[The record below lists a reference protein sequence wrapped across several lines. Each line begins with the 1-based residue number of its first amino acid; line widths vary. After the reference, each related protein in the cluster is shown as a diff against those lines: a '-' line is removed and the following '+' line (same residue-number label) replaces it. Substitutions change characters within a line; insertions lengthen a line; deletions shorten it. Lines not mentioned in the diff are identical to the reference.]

1 MDKEKVD
8 LKANLEVFSPV
19 EFISLISSKERT
31 GVLIFHIENKEGKIF
46 FENGL
51 PKHAV
56 YNSFTGEE
64 ALYNLSIE
72 KVGTLTYK
80 NGETTEEFSIIQS
93 STSSLMDQIEKRRME
108 FDDILKRLPSFDA
121 VLEKRAE
128 GLGDNIS
135 LRKTDWVIIR
145 IVDGKKNIR
154 TIIKESNLPLLESY
168 KSLEYL
174 ISKGLIFDKSFVE
187 KIRNDFKKS
196 LNNIL
201 DTFAV
206 KNTNTKDWFN
216 FIVDV
221 FTNSGFETIGGL
233 LKFKDETIEID
244 ESADRFLDEAKIRNM
259 KKILFEKVLEKGIE
273 ELGSMIAKKK
283 YSELLNKEGVSDGTF

>member
-8 LKANLEVFSPV
+8 LKANLEIFSPV
-19 EFISLISSKERT
+19 EFISLISSRERT
-31 GVLIFHIENKEGKIF
+31 GVLIFQIDNKEGKIF
-46 FENGL
+46 FEKGL

-72 KVGTLTYK
+72 RIGTVLYK
-80 NGETTEEFSIIQS
+80 NGETTDEVSITQS
-93 STSSLMDQIEKRRME
+93 NTSSLMDQIEKRRIE

-187 KIRNDFKKS
+187 NIRNEFKQS

-206 KNTNTKDWFN
+206 KNTNTKDWFH

-221 FTNSGFETIGGL
+221 LTNSGFETIGGL
-233 LKFKDETIEID
+233 LKFKDEMIEID

-259 KKILFEKVLEKGIE
+259 KKILFEKVLEKGVE
-273 ELGSMIAKKK
+273 ELGGMIAKKK
-283 YSELLNKEGVSDGTF
+283 YRELLNKEGVSDGSF

>member
-8 LKANLEVFSPV
+8 LKANLEIFSPV
-19 EFISLISSKERT
+19 EFISLISSRQRT
-31 GVLIFHIENKEGKIF
+31 GVLIFQIDNKEGKIF

-72 KVGTLTYK
+72 KVGTVVYK
-80 NGETTEEFSIIQS
+80 NGETTDEVSITQS
-93 STSSLMDQIEKRRME
+93 NTSSLMDQIEKRRME

-174 ISKGLIFDKSFVE
+174 ISKGLVFDKSFVE
-187 KIRNDFKKS
+187 KIRNEFKQS

-206 KNTNTKDWFN
+206 KNTNTKDWFH

-221 FTNSGFETIGGL
+221 LTNSGFETIGGL
-233 LKFKDETIEID
+233 LKFKDEMIEID

-259 KKILFEKVLEKGIE
+259 KKILFEKVLEKGVE
-273 ELGSMIAKKK
+273 ELGGMIAKKK
-283 YSELLNKEGVSDGTF
+283 YRELLNKEGVSDGTF

>member
-8 LKANLEVFSPV
+8 LKANLEIFSPV
-19 EFISLISSKERT
+19 EFISLISSRERT
-31 GVLIFHIENKEGKIF
+31 GVLIFQIDNKEGKIF
-46 FENGL
+46 FEKGL

-72 KVGTLTYK
+72 KIGTVMYR
-80 NGETTEEFSIIQS
+80 NGETTDEVSITQS
-93 STSSLMDQIEKRRME
+93 NTSSLMDQIEKRRME

-187 KIRNDFKKS
+187 KIRNEFKQS

-206 KNTNTKDWFN
+206 KNTNTKDWFH

-221 FTNSGFETIGGL
+221 LTNSGFETIGGL

-273 ELGSMIAKKK
+273 ELGGMIAKKK
-283 YSELLNKEGVSDGTF
+283 YRELLNKEGVSDGTF

>member
-8 LKANLEVFSPV
+8 LKANLEIFSAV
-19 EFISLISSKERT
+19 EFINLISSKQRT
-31 GVLIFHIENKEGKIF
+31 GVLIFNVEDKEGKIF
-46 FENGL
+46 FDKGL

-72 KVGTLTYK
+72 RNGSITYLD
-80 NGETTEEFSIIQS
+80 GEKTEEITIEQKN
-93 STSSLMDQIEKRRME
+93 TSSLIEQIEKRRME

-145 IVDGKKNIR
+145 IVDGKKNIK
-154 TIIKESNLPLLESY
+154 TVIKESKLPLIESY

-187 KIRNDFKKS
+187 KLRKDFEKS

-201 DTFAV
+201 DTFSV
-206 KNTNTKDWFN
+206 KNTNDKEWFN
-216 FIVDV
+216 FIVDLL
-221 FTNSGFETIGGL
+221 TNSGFEIIAGF
-233 LKFKDETIEID
+233 LKFKNGMIEID
-244 ESADRFLDEAKIRNM
+244 DNADRFIDEAKVQNM
-259 KKILFEKVLEKGIE
+259 KRILFEKIMEKGIE
-273 ELGSMIAKKK
+273 EYGGMIAKKK
-283 YSELLNKEGVSDGTF
+283 YRELLNKEGVSDGTF

>member
-8 LKANLEVFSPV
+8 LKANLEIFSPV
-19 EFISLISSKERT
+19 EFISLISSRERT
-31 GVLIFHIENKEGKIF
+31 GVLIFQIDNKEGKIF
-46 FENGL
+46 FEKGL

-72 KVGTLTYK
+72 KIGTVMYR
-80 NGETTEEFSIIQS
+80 NGETTDEVSITQS
-93 STSSLMDQIEKRRME
+93 NTSSLMDQIEKRRME

-187 KIRNDFKKS
+187 KIRNEFKQS

-206 KNTNTKDWFN
+206 KNTNTKDWFH

-221 FTNSGFETIGGL
+221 LTNSGFETIGGL

-259 KKILFEKVLEKGIE
+259 KKILFEKILEKGIE
-273 ELGSMIAKKK
+273 ELGGMIAKKK
-283 YSELLNKEGVSDGTF
+283 YRELLNKEGVSDGTF

>member
-8 LKANLEVFSPV
+8 LKANLEIFSPV
-19 EFISLISSKERT
+19 EFINLISSKQRT
-31 GVLIFHIENKEGKIF
+31 GVLIFNFEDKEGKIF

-56 YNSFTGEE
+56 YNTFTGEE

-72 KVGTLTYK
+72 RNGVITYID
-80 NGETTEEFSIIQS
+80 GEKTDEITIEQQN
-93 STSSLMDQIEKRRME
+93 TSSLIEQIEKRRIE

-154 TIIKESNLPLLESY
+154 TVIKESNLPLIESY

-187 KIRNDFKKS
+187 KLRKDFEKS

-201 DTFAV
+201 DTFSV
-206 KNTNTKDWFN
+206 KNTNSKDWFN
-216 FIVDV
+216 FIVDLL
-221 FTNSGFETIGGL
+221 TNSGFEIIAGF
-233 LKFKDETIEID
+233 LKFKNEMIEID
-244 ESADRFLDEAKIRNM
+244 DNADRFIDEAKVRNM
-259 KKILFEKVLEKGIE
+259 KKILFEKIVEKGVE
-273 ELGSMIAKKK
+273 EYGGMIAKKK
-283 YSELLNKEGVSDGTF
+283 YRELLNKEGVSDGTF

>member
-8 LKANLEVFSPV
+8 LKANLEIFSPV
-19 EFISLISSKERT
+19 EFINLISSKERT
-31 GVLIFHIENKEGKIF
+31 GVLIFQIDNKEGKIF

-64 ALYNLSIE
+64 ALYNLTIE
-72 KVGTLTYK
+72 KIGTIIYK
-80 NGETTEEFSIIQS
+80 NGETTDEISITQS
-93 STSSLMDQIEKRRME
+93 NTSSLMDQIEKRRIE

-187 KIRNDFKKS
+187 KIRNDFKQS

-206 KNTNTKDWFN
+206 KNTNTKDWFH

-221 FTNSGFETIGGL
+221 LTNSGFETIGGL
-233 LKFKDETIEID
+233 LKFKDEMIEID

-259 KKILFEKVLEKGIE
+259 KKILFEKVLEKAIE
-273 ELGSMIAKKK
+273 ELGGMIAKKK
-283 YSELLNKEGVSDGTF
+283 YRELLNKEGVSDGTF